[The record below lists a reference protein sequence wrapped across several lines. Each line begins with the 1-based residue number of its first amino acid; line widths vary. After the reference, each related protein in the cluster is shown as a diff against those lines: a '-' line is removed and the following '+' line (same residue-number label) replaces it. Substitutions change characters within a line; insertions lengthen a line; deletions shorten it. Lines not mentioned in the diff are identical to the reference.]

1 MATTTAP
8 NQNVI
13 GLKRKNNRAALA
25 ACVESVCLPY
35 SAKQRREIAKLK
47 VFQDNVSIQQSMSE
61 GDKFLKKLWCCVGGA
76 RKFGLSTELI
86 M

>member
-25 ACVESVCLPY
+25 AFVDSVCLAY
-35 SAKQRREIAKLK
+35 SAKQQREIAKLK
-47 VFQDNVSIQQSMSE
+47 V
-61 GDKFLKKLWCCVGGA
+61 L
-76 RKFGLSTELI
+76 TTT
-86 M
+86 